1 MSVNSRS
8 KGRSF
13 EQAIARDLRAWLGE
27 AWTVERNPTDR
38 QRGATGLAGEFSIR
52 RKDGAPFV
60 YCIEC
65 KAYASWNEGQLW
77 RVPVVGKL
85 PDFWSQAVRQARA
98 VGLEP
103 LLIVKRDRGEVLA
116 IRWAHRRPAAPPLML
131 IDLEGDSVVVQRW
144 ADFLSEEAPR

>member
-1 MSVNSRS
+1 MSVNGRA

-13 EQAIARDLRAWLGE
+13 EQAVARDLREWLGE

-38 QRGATGLAGEFSIR
+38 QRGATGSAGEFSIR
-52 RKDGAPFV
+52 RKDGGAFA

-65 KAYASWNEGQLW
+65 KAYKSWDEGQLW
-77 RVPVVGKL
+77 RVPVVGPL
-85 PDFWSQAVRQARA
+85 PKFWSQAVRQAAA

-116 IRWAHRRPAAPPLML
+116 VRWAHRRPAAPPLML
-131 IDLEGDSVVVQRW
+131 VDLEGDSVVVQRW
-144 ADFLSEEAPR
+144 ADFLNEEAPE